1 MLVKK
6 NIEYLGVKEPNTY
19 KQVKVEIAGLKHAIK
34 IAEELIY
41 RLEQALTIVE
51 LKQEEIQNVKTSSE
65 KDTET
70 EKKKTDE
77 SND

>member
-6 NIEYLGVKEPNTY
+6 NIEYLGIKEPNTY